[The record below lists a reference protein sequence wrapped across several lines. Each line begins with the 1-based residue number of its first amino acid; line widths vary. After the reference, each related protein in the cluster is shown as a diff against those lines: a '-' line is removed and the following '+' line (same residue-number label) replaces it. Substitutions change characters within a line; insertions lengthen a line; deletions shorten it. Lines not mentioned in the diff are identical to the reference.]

1 MPCYTGGTSKERVT
15 NMKPLR
21 MHHVGVVLPT
31 VEQAEHLIELFGLEV
46 DYRGYVKSYHAD
58 LIFTKYGPNE
68 SPIEFIIPH
77 EGVLTRFNGG
87 KGGIA
92 HIAFEVED
100 VEAASRELEA
110 QGLEMLEKEA
120 VEGTSDIIVNFLRP
134 RYSEGVLFE
143 LVQTVGPIDRGDR
156 H

>member
-1 MPCYTGGTSKERVT
+1 M
-15 NMKPLR
+15 R
-21 MHHVGVVLPT
+21 MHHVGIVLPT
-31 VEQAEHLIELFGLEV
+31 VEQAEHLIDLFGLEV

-58 LIFTKYGPNE
+58 LIFTKYGPMLE

-77 EGVLTRFNGG
+77 EGVLTKFNNG

-100 VEAASRELEA
+100 VEACSRELVEK
-110 QGLEMLEKEA
+110 GMEMLEPEA

-134 RYSEGVLFE
+134 RYSEGILFE
-143 LVQTVGPIDRGDR
+143 LVQTVAPVDRSGNK
-156 H
+156 

>member
-1 MPCYTGGTSKERVT
+1 MRP
-15 NMKPLR
+15 MR

-31 VEQAEHLIELFGLEV
+31 AEQAERLIELFGLKV

-58 LIFTKYGPNE
+58 LIFTQYGPNE

-77 EGVLTRFNGG
+77 EGVLTKFNNG

-100 VEAASRELEA
+100 VEAASRELEE
-110 QGLEMLEKEA
+110 QGLEMLEKA
-120 VEGTSDIIVNFLRP
+120 PVEGTSDIIVNFLRP
-134 RYSEGVLFE
+134 RYSEGILFE
-143 LVQTVGPIDRGDR
+143 LVQTVGPIDRSGGDPAR
-156 H
+156 E

>member
-1 MPCYTGGTSKERVT
+1 
-15 NMKPLR
+15 MKPMR

-31 VEQAEHLIELFGLEV
+31 AEQAERLIELFGLKV

-58 LIFTKYGPNE
+58 LIFTQYGPNE

-77 EGVLTRFNGG
+77 EGVLTKFNNG

-100 VEAASRELEA
+100 VEAASRELEE
-110 QGLEMLEKEA
+110 QGLEMLEKA
-120 VEGTSDIIVNFLRP
+120 PVEGTSDIIVNFLRP
-134 RYSEGVLFE
+134 RYSEGILFE
-143 LVQTVGPIDRGDR
+143 LVQTVGPIDRSGGDPAR
-156 H
+156 E

>member
-1 MPCYTGGTSKERVT
+1 
-15 NMKPLR
+15 MKPLR

-31 VEQAEHLIELFGLEV
+31 VEQAERLIKLFGLEV

-58 LIFTKYGPNE
+58 LIFTKYGPRE

-100 VEAASRELEA
+100 VE
-110 QGLEMLEKEA
+110 MLEKEA

-134 RYSEGVLFE
+134 RYSEGILFE
-143 LVQTVGPIDRGDR
+143 LVQTVGPIDRGEQ

>member
-1 MPCYTGGTSKERVT
+1 M
-15 NMKPLR
+15 
-21 MHHVGVVLPT
+21 PT
-31 VEQAEHLIELFGLEV
+31 VEQAEHLINLLGLEV

-58 LIFTKYGPNE
+58 LIFTKYGPMME

-77 EGVLTRFNGG
+77 EGVLTKFNNG

-100 VEAASRELEA
+100 VEAASQELRGK
-110 QGLEMLEKEA
+110 GLEMLEPEA

-134 RYSEGVLFE
+134 RYSEGILIE
-143 LVQTVGPIDRGDR
+143 LVQTVAPIDRGAEANKSR
-156 H
+156 

>member
-1 MPCYTGGTSKERVT
+1 MRP
-15 NMKPLR
+15 MR

-31 VEQAEHLIELFGLEV
+31 VEQAERLIQLFGLKV

-58 LIFTKYGPNE
+58 LIFTQYGPNE

-77 EGVLTRFNGG
+77 EGVLTKFNNG

-100 VEAASRELEA
+100 VVAASRELEE
-110 QGLEMLEKEA
+110 QGLEMLEPA
-120 VEGTSDIIVNFLRP
+120 PVEGTSDIIVNFLRP
-134 RYSEGVLFE
+134 RYSEGILFE
-143 LVQTVGPIDRGDR
+143 LVQTVGPIDRSGGDQPEG
-156 H
+156 

>member
-1 MPCYTGGTSKERVT
+1 
-15 NMKPLR
+15 MKPMR
-21 MHHVGVVLPT
+21 MHHVGIVLPT
-31 VEQAEHLIELFGLEV
+31 VEQAEHLINLLGLEV

-58 LIFTKYGPNE
+58 LIFTKYGPMME

-77 EGVLTRFNGG
+77 EGVLTKFNNG

-100 VEAASRELEA
+100 VEAASQELRGK
-110 QGLEMLEKEA
+110 GLEMLEPEA

-134 RYSEGVLFE
+134 RYSEGILIE
-143 LVQTVGPIDRGDR
+143 LVQTVAPIDRGAEANKSR
-156 H
+156 

>member
-1 MPCYTGGTSKERVT
+1 MRP
-15 NMKPLR
+15 MR

-31 VEQAEHLIELFGLEV
+31 VEQAERLIQLFGLKV

-58 LIFTKYGPNE
+58 LIFTQYGPNE

-77 EGVLTRFNGG
+77 EGVLTKFNNG

-100 VEAASRELEA
+100 VVAASRELEE
-110 QGLEMLEKEA
+110 QGLEMLEPA
-120 VEGTSDIIVNFLRP
+120 PVEGTSDIIVNFLRP
-134 RYSEGVLFE
+134 RYSEGILFE
-143 LVQTVGPIDRGDR
+143 LVQTVGPIDRSGGDPAR
-156 H
+156 E

>member
-1 MPCYTGGTSKERVT
+1 MRP
-15 NMKPLR
+15 MR

-31 VEQAEHLIELFGLEV
+31 VEQAERLIQLFGLKV

-58 LIFTKYGPNE
+58 LIFTQYGPNE

-77 EGVLTRFNGG
+77 EGVLTKFNNG

-100 VEAASRELEA
+100 VEAASRELEE
-110 QGLEMLEKEA
+110 QGLEMLEKA
-120 VEGTSDIIVNFLRP
+120 PVEGTSDIIVNFLRP
-134 RYSEGVLFE
+134 RYSEGILFE
-143 LVQTVGPIDRGDR
+143 LVQTVGPIDRSGGDSAR
-156 H
+156 E

>member
-1 MPCYTGGTSKERVT
+1 MRP
-15 NMKPLR
+15 MR

-31 VEQAEHLIELFGLEV
+31 VEQAERLIQLFGLKV

-58 LIFTKYGPNE
+58 LIFTQYGPNE

-77 EGVLTRFNGG
+77 EGVLTKFNNG

-100 VEAASRELEA
+100 VEAASRELEE
-110 QGLEMLEKEA
+110 QGLEMLEKA
-120 VEGTSDIIVNFLRP
+120 PVEGTSDIIVNFLRP
-134 RYSEGVLFE
+134 RYSEGILFE
-143 LVQTVGPIDRGDR
+143 LVQTVGPIDRSNGDP
-156 H
+156 HEG

>member
-1 MPCYTGGTSKERVT
+1 
-15 NMKPLR
+15 MKPLR

-31 VEQAEHLIELFGLEV
+31 MEQAERLIELFGLEI

-58 LIFTKYGPNE
+58 LIFTKYGPRLE
-68 SPIEFIIPH
+68 SPIEFIIPR

-120 VEGTSDIIVNFLRP
+120 VEGTYDIIVNFLRP
-134 RYSEGVLFE
+134 RYSEGILFE
-143 LVQTVGPIDRGDR
+143 LVQTVGPIDRNFAKQP
-156 H
+156 

>member
-1 MPCYTGGTSKERVT
+1 
-15 NMKPLR
+15 MKPMR

-31 VEQAEHLIELFGLEV
+31 VEQAEHLIDLLGLEV

-58 LIFTKYGPNE
+58 LIFTKYGPMME

-77 EGVLTRFNGG
+77 EGVLTKFNNG

-100 VEAASRELEA
+100 VEAASQELRGK
-110 QGLEMLEKEA
+110 GLEMLEPEA

-134 RYSEGVLFE
+134 RYSEGILIE
-143 LVQTVGPIDRGDR
+143 LVQTVAPIDRGAETNKSR
-156 H
+156 

>member
-1 MPCYTGGTSKERVT
+1 MRP
-15 NMKPLR
+15 MR

-31 VEQAEHLIELFGLEV
+31 VEQAERLIQLFGLKV

-58 LIFTKYGPNE
+58 LIFTQYGPNE

-77 EGVLTRFNGG
+77 EGVLTKFNNG

-100 VEAASRELEA
+100 VEAASRELEE
-110 QGLEMLEKEA
+110 QGLEMLEKA
-120 VEGTSDIIVNFLRP
+120 PVEGTSDIIVNFLRP
-134 RYSEGVLFE
+134 RYSEGILFE
-143 LVQTVGPIDRGDR
+143 LVQTVGPIARSGGDPAR
-156 H
+156 E

>member
-1 MPCYTGGTSKERVT
+1 MSS
-15 NMKPLR
+15 L
-21 MHHVGVVLPT
+21 
-31 VEQAEHLIELFGLEV
+31 
-46 DYRGYVKSYHAD
+46 S
-58 LIFTKYGPNE
+58 
-68 SPIEFIIPH
+68 PH

>member
-1 MPCYTGGTSKERVT
+1 
-15 NMKPLR
+15 MKPMR

-31 VEQAEHLIELFGLEV
+31 VEQAEHLIDLLGLEV

-58 LIFTKYGPNE
+58 LIFTKYGPMME

-77 EGVLTRFNGG
+77 EGVLTKFNNG

-100 VEAASRELEA
+100 VEAASQELRGK
-110 QGLEMLEKEA
+110 GLEMLELEA

-134 RYSEGVLFE
+134 RYSEGILIE
-143 LVQTVGPIDRGDR
+143 LVQTVAPIDRGAEANKSR
-156 H
+156 

>member
-1 MPCYTGGTSKERVT
+1 
-15 NMKPLR
+15 MKPMR

-31 VEQAEHLIELFGLEV
+31 VEQAEHLIDLFGLEV

-58 LIFTKYGPNE
+58 LIFTKYGPMLE

-77 EGVLTRFNGG
+77 EGVLTKFNNG

-100 VEAASRELEA
+100 VEACSRELIDN
-110 QGLEMLEKEA
+110 GMEMLEPEA

-134 RYSEGVLFE
+134 RYSEGILFE
-143 LVQTVGPIDRGDR
+143 LVQTVAPVDRSSNK
-156 H
+156 

>member
-1 MPCYTGGTSKERVT
+1 
-15 NMKPLR
+15 MKPMR

-31 VEQAEHLIELFGLEV
+31 VEQAEHLIDLLGLEV

-58 LIFTKYGPNE
+58 LIFTKYGPMME

-77 EGVLTRFNGG
+77 EGVLTKFNNG

-100 VEAASRELEA
+100 VEAASQELRGK
-110 QGLEMLEKEA
+110 GLEMLEPEA

-134 RYSEGVLFE
+134 RYSEGILIE
-143 LVQTVGPIDRGDR
+143 LVQTVSPIDRGVEANKSR
-156 H
+156 

>member
-1 MPCYTGGTSKERVT
+1 MRP
-15 NMKPLR
+15 MR

-31 VEQAEHLIELFGLEV
+31 VEQAERLIQLFGLKV

-58 LIFTKYGPNE
+58 LIFTQYGPNE

-77 EGVLTRFNGG
+77 EGVLTKFNNG

-100 VEAASRELEA
+100 VEAASRGLEE
-110 QGLEMLEKEA
+110 QGLEMLEKA
-120 VEGTSDIIVNFLRP
+120 PVEGTSDIIVNFLRP
-134 RYSEGVLFE
+134 RYSEGILFE
-143 LVQTVGPIDRGDR
+143 LVQTVGPIDRSGGDPAR
-156 H
+156 E

>member
-1 MPCYTGGTSKERVT
+1 
-15 NMKPLR
+15 MKPLR

-31 VEQAEHLIELFGLEV
+31 MEQAERLIERFGLEI

-58 LIFTKYGPNE
+58 LIFTKYGPRLE
-68 SPIEFIIPH
+68 SPIEFIIPR

-134 RYSEGVLFE
+134 RYSEGILFE
-143 LVQTVGPIDRGDR
+143 LVQTVGPIDRNFSKQP
-156 H
+156 

>member
-1 MPCYTGGTSKERVT
+1 MRP
-15 NMKPLR
+15 MR

-31 VEQAEHLIELFGLEV
+31 VEQAERLIELFGLKV

-58 LIFTKYGPNE
+58 LIFTQYGPNE

-77 EGVLTRFNGG
+77 EGVLTKFNNG

-100 VEAASRELEA
+100 VEAASRELRE
-110 QGLEMLEKEA
+110 QGLEMLEPEA

-134 RYSEGVLFE
+134 RYSEGILFE
-143 LVQTVGPIDRGDR
+143 LVQTVGPIDYSGGDHPER
-156 H
+156 QLNG

>member
-1 MPCYTGGTSKERVT
+1 MRP
-15 NMKPLR
+15 MR

-31 VEQAEHLIELFGLEV
+31 VEQAERLIQLFGLKV

-58 LIFTKYGPNE
+58 LIFTQYGPNE

-77 EGVLTRFNGG
+77 EGVLTKFNNG

-100 VEAASRELEA
+100 VEAASRELEE
-110 QGLEMLEKEA
+110 QGLEMLEKA
-120 VEGTSDIIVNFLRP
+120 PVEGTSDIIVNFLRP
-134 RYSEGVLFE
+134 RYSEGILFE
-143 LVQTVGPIDRGDR
+143 LVQTVGPIDRSGGDPAR
-156 H
+156 E

>member
-1 MPCYTGGTSKERVT
+1 MRP
-15 NMKPLR
+15 MR

-31 VEQAEHLIELFGLEV
+31 VEQAERLIQLFGLKV

-58 LIFTKYGPNE
+58 LIFTQYGPNE

-77 EGVLTRFNGG
+77 EGVLTKFNNG

-100 VEAASRELEA
+100 VEAASRELEE
-110 QGLEMLEKEA
+110 QGLEMLEKA
-120 VEGTSDIIVNFLRP
+120 PVEGTSDIIVNFLRP
-134 RYSEGVLFE
+134 RYSEGILFE
-143 LVQTVGPIDRGDR
+143 LVQTVGPIDRSGGDHPER
-156 H
+156 SGDN

>member
-1 MPCYTGGTSKERVT
+1 MRP
-15 NMKPLR
+15 MR

-31 VEQAEHLIELFGLEV
+31 VEQAERLIQLFGLKV

-58 LIFTKYGPNE
+58 LIFTQYGPNE

-77 EGVLTRFNGG
+77 EGVLTKFNNG

-100 VEAASRELEA
+100 VEAASRELE
-110 QGLEMLEKEA
+110 E
-120 VEGTSDIIVNFLRP
+120 
-134 RYSEGVLFE
+134 
-143 LVQTVGPIDRGDR
+143 
-156 H
+156 

>member
-1 MPCYTGGTSKERVT
+1 
-15 NMKPLR
+15 MKPMR
-21 MHHVGVVLPT
+21 MHHVGIVLPT
-31 VEQAEHLIELFGLEV
+31 VEQAEHLIHLLGLEV

-58 LIFTKYGPNE
+58 LIFTKYGPMLE

-77 EGVLTRFNGG
+77 EGVLTKFNNG

-100 VEAASRELEA
+100 VEAASQELRD
-110 QGLEMLEKEA
+110 QGLEMLESEA

-134 RYSEGVLFE
+134 RYSEGILIE
-143 LVQTVGPIDRGDR
+143 LVQTVAPIDRGAEANKSR
-156 H
+156 

>member
-1 MPCYTGGTSKERVT
+1 MRP
-15 NMKPLR
+15 MR

-31 VEQAEHLIELFGLEV
+31 VERAERLIQLFGLKV

-58 LIFTKYGPNE
+58 LIFTQYGPNE

-77 EGVLTRFNGG
+77 EGVLTKFNNG

-100 VEAASRELEA
+100 VEAASRELEE
-110 QGLEMLEKEA
+110 QGLEMLEKA
-120 VEGTSDIIVNFLRP
+120 PVEGTSDIIVNFLRP
-134 RYSEGVLFE
+134 RYSEGILFE
-143 LVQTVGPIDRGDR
+143 LVQTVGPIDRSGGDPAR
-156 H
+156 E

>member
-1 MPCYTGGTSKERVT
+1 
-15 NMKPLR
+15 MKPLR
-21 MHHVGVVLPT
+21 MHHVGVVLPAI
-31 VEQAEHLIELFGLEV
+31 EQAERLIKLFGLKV

-58 LIFTKYGPNE
+58 LIFTQYGPNE

-77 EGVLTRFNGG
+77 EGVLTKFNNG

-100 VEAASRELEA
+100 VVAASRELEE
-110 QGLEMLEKEA
+110 QGLEMLEPDP

-134 RYSEGVLFE
+134 RYSEGILFE
-143 LVQTVGPIDRGDR
+143 LVQTVGPIDRSGGDQPEG
-156 H
+156 

>member
-1 MPCYTGGTSKERVT
+1 MRP
-15 NMKPLR
+15 MR

-31 VEQAEHLIELFGLEV
+31 AEQAERLIELFGLKV

-58 LIFTKYGPNE
+58 LIFTQYGPNE

-77 EGVLTRFNGG
+77 EGVLTKFNNG

-92 HIAFEVED
+92 HIAFEVDD

-110 QGLEMLEKEA
+110 AGLEMLEKEA

-134 RYSEGVLFE
+134 RYSEGILFE
-143 LVQTVGPIDRGDR
+143 LVQTVAPIDRSGAN
-156 H
+156 HS